1 MNFYKLISLIALV
14 ILIICLSSVGAA
26 LHYTNQKV
34 IFPPNISKCPDNYVY
49 DNDSKNCK
57 NMNQMITGSECN
69 NPNFDADKY
78 QQPGSGPNS
87 GLCAKK
93 KWAQN
98 CEVNWDG
105 LTNNRSIC
113 YTINE

>member
-34 IFPPNISKCPDNYVY
+34 VFPPNISKCPDTYVFDSSNNYCENS
-49 DNDSKNCK
+49 NDLIINDDCK
-57 NMNQMITGSECN
+57 T
-69 NPNFDADKY
+69 PNFDEDKY
-78 QQPGSGPNS
+78 KQPGSGPNS
-87 GLCAKK
+87 GYCAKK
-93 KWAQN
+93 KWAQR
-98 CEVNWDG
+98 CQVNWDG

-113 YTINE
+113 YTTNE